1 MHVRIYQPARS
12 AMQSGTA
19 KTHEWLLEA
28 APQSPK
34 KRDPLMGWSG
44 SKGTNSQIKMRF
56 ATKEEAIKYAEEH
69 GYAYEIFETPARK
82 RKPNIRKLGYAE
94 NFVPNRRL
102 PWTH

>member
-1 MHVRIYQPARS
+1 MRVRIYQPARS

-28 APQSPK
+28 APLAPK

-44 SKGTNSQIKMRF
+44 SKGAMSQVKMRF
-56 ATKEEAIKYAEEH
+56 ASKEEAIEYAQSKGLDYDIVES
-69 GYAYEIFETPARK
+69 PARK

-94 NFVPNRRL
+94 NFVPNRRM